1 MSSGH
6 SLRTSYFSIAQL
18 SDENVLSRRRRM
30 LYSHP
35 NDVESVEGLLN
46 YENRREA
53 GFTSD

>member
-1 MSSGH
+1 MFTADGKGG
-6 SLRTSYFSIAQL
+6 LILIQC
-18 SDENVLSRRRRM
+18 
-30 LYSHP
+30 